1 MSAFFQ
7 ASVLKGARVGASVA
21 AIQAAVLPVRSVQGL
36 RGGHHD
42 DEASYNEGPL
52 QRTLAIIKPDAVAAG
67 NEDNIKQ
74 AILDHGFKIV
84 AEKKIQLTKKQV
96 CSEVPLNLL
105 RLKTTVSL
113 SGHLASTTL
122 IFQERRSVGI
132 DSAMANRVILS
143 YFAVFFGM

>member
-1 MSAFFQ
+1 MGVLWLHLRLGDEFMVSSSFQ
-7 ASVLKGARVGASVA
+7 ASVLQGARVGASVA
-21 AIQAAVLPVRSVQGL
+21 AIRAAVLPVHSVQGL

-52 QRTLAIIKPDAVAAG
+52 QRTLSIIKPDAVAAG

-96 CSEVPLNLL
+96 CSKVLYPTLTCQGVTTEKWRPVRHDVHIPL
-105 RLKTTVSL
+105 
-113 SGHLASTTL
+113 A
-122 IFQERRSVGI
+122 I
-132 DSAMANRVILS
+132 
-143 YFAVFFGM
+143 